1 MLTQVVFHRAA
12 VRRSLLLTT
21 AVCLRCHT
29 KHFPRCH
36 SVTPNTQLSLFNL
49 TEAWAVSNITLT
61 RNITWPSWVGFYCN
75 ALQCSHLVGF
85 PAGSGSLA
93 SNLVNL
99 GKQYKTKMAGG
110 SAKDNYCQS
119 GVLTCYVGEK
129 LSVTGRQASPALQW
143 EDSGCFSFC
152 VFAELLIPMFGV
164 NSKI

>member
-36 SVTPNTQLSLFNL
+36 SVTLNTQLSLFNL

-85 PAGSGSLA
+85 PARSGSLT

-99 GKQYKTKMAGG
+99 GKQ
-110 SAKDNYCQS
+110 DNPIQDK
-119 GVLTCYVGEK
+119 VQNWQEA
-129 LSVTGRQASPALQW
+129 RQRTTIANQ
-143 EDSGCFSFC
+143 EC
-152 VFAELLIPMFGV
+152 
-164 NSKI
+164 